1 MKVLDLNQSL
11 DVSNFATLA
20 ANAKNPVVGE
30 AQVRA
35 AHEAALRTQ
44 IDQIREYA
52 KTNASGPLVRANKDL
67 LDQANVETWTAG
79 PGDFS
84 ISSAYGW
91 AVGGGVPFLGMAP
104 LAFLFGGT
112 GSSWKAWA
120 TGTQVTLG
128 SFVQDPNKICLSN
141 EFHTENSGIGVVRK
155 GPCNFTASGG
165 GAGVSG
171 VTVSFYSTKG
181 TFWGTVTGSGAL
193 IGGFSIEGQ
202 LELVWQGWKQ

>member
-11 DVSNFATLA
+11 DVSNFETLA

-91 AVGGGVPFLGMAP
+91 AVGGGVPFMGMVP

-128 SFVQDPNKICLSN
+128 SFVLNPNTICLSN
-141 EFHTENSGIGVVRK
+141 EFRTENSGIGVVRK

-165 GAGVSG
+165 GAGISG

-202 LELVWQGWKQ
+202 LDLVWQGWKQ